1 MGLVVYGLEWGRR
14 LIGRS
19 APVSE
24 TPSETAHWWTGRR
37 LPRPLDPVHS
47 IKAKLSLALGFAG
60 GVGLVVF
67 WWSIHWMRVEL
78 AWLAV
83 AVALGLVTLQVMAH
97 GATMPLREMT
107 VAARA
112 MARGD
117 YTRRVRTRSRDEV
130 GELAAA
136 FNQMAADLAAADR
149 QRRELIANV
158 SHELRTPITALQGLL
173 ENIVDGVADAEPK
186 TMRTALAQTE
196 RLGRLVKEL
205 LDLSRLDAGVVPLT
219 LAPLDV
225 RRFLEECVSEA
236 TMNAAGAGRDVHFRV
251 SPTPAMVL
259 PGDRERLHQ
268 VFANLLD
275 NAARHSPPGGTVS
288 VRAERHGDHALLE
301 VTDEGEGIP
310 LADRE
315 RVFERF
321 TRGERAPDGGTGLG
335 LAIARWVVQLHR
347 GTIAVV
353 DPATRIDSA
362 VRPAI
367 EPPGCHIHVLLPLQP
382 A

>member
-1 MGLVVYGLEWGRR
+1 MGLVARALALGRQLGFLEAAVADTEVDR
-14 LIGRS
+14 
-19 APVSE
+19 PV
-24 TPSETAHWWTGRR
+24 TGRLRVR

-47 IKAKLSLALGFAG
+47 LKAKLSLALGFAG

-83 AVALGLVTLQVMAH
+83 AVALALVTLQVMAH
-97 GATMPLREMT
+97 GATTPLREMT
-107 VAARA
+107 VAARS

-117 YTRRVRTRSRDEV
+117 YTRRIRTRSRDEV
-130 GELAAA
+130 GELATA

-173 ENIVDGVADAEPK
+173 ENIVDGVAEAEPA

-196 RLGRLVKEL
+196 RLGRLIKEL

-219 LAPLDV
+219 LAPIDI
-225 RRFLEECVSEA
+225 RGFLQECVNEA
-236 TMNAAGAGRDVHFRV
+236 RVNATGAGRLVHFAIG
-251 SPTPAMVL
+251 STPVIVL

-275 NAARHSPPGGTVS
+275 NAARHSPPGGTVW
-288 VRAERHGDHALLE
+288 VRAERRDDHLLLA
-301 VTDEGEGIP
+301 VADEGEGIP
-310 LADRE
+310 APERE

-321 TRGERAPDGGTGLG
+321 TRGERSVGGGTGLG
-335 LAIARWVVQLHR
+335 LAIARWAVLMHQ

-353 DPATRIDSA
+353 DPHDNRS
-362 VRPAI
+362 
-367 EPPGCHIHVLLPLQP
+367 GCHIHVTLPLQP